1 MVGQKFFHYVL
12 WKSLNELLA
21 NPIFSKIGEVG
32 AYDCQKIVVNEKMK
46 LKISVFLVYKCFK
59 IIFKKKHTD
68 TPSWLSGKESVC
80 NTEDPGSIP
89 GSERPC
95 GEGNGNPFQC
105 SCLENPRNRGAWWAA
120 RSKFEFCF
128 LKLNSMG
135 SMGSH
140 RVRYNR
146 SDLAAAAEA
155 KTDLSSFCLNLK

>member
-105 SCLENPRNRGAWWAA
+105 SCLENSMNRGAWWATGHGIVESWT
-120 RSKFEFCF
+120 R
-128 LKLNSMG
+128 LG
-135 SMGSH
+135 
-140 RVRYNR
+140 
-146 SDLAAAAEA
+146 D
-155 KTDLSSFCLNLK
+155 